1 MARWVDAWVLPNQVS
16 VPRAAEAF
24 GPDGAVTRE
33 GLDEE
38 LHKLGSELVRFA
50 RLLAQP
56 QA

>member
-1 MARWVDAWVLPNQVS
+1 VARWVDAWVLPNQVS